1 MEQTP
6 NRRKPAPKPNNAL
19 GSLLGSVVLGV
30 CIIIAGS
37 TVAGSVKKLTAA
49 VEAQT
54 WLASM
59 RMQMSL
65 PTASRTAA
73 RRATSSSGSMPTL
86 TFRQS

>member
-54 WLASM
+54 FASSYASPSNLTEAAL
-59 RMQMSL
+59 RTRSISPRPRL
-65 PTASRTAA
+65 PLTSICLL
-73 RRATSSSGSMPTL
+73 RR
-86 TFRQS
+86 